1 MNSRRLAKISLALA
15 ILAMIVGGIGFIVLP
30 MLNAF
35 VMDKYNAY
43 GEVPIPG
50 SASLHLPAGKV
61 TVSFH
66 TQVISGPNGGGLPV
80 PQLGMDIDPPQG
92 VPDPAV
98 TESYGG
104 TTTINNDA
112 HRRVWVVQVPADGTY
127 TIKTDG
133 QVNGFISPSLAFG
146 KESPYGWS
154 VWPSVGLF
162 TIGTLGLVGSTLW
175 LARTRRVTRPFATM
189 EQLLPLYSPTD
200 PIDADLSVSA
210 PEPALVSHAPIGEAI
225 KLEQLK
231 TLASLRDSG
240 ALTEA
245 EFETEKR
252 RILDGR

>member
-1 MNSRRLAKISLALA
+1 MTSRRLAKISLALA
-15 ILAMIVGGIGFIVLP
+15 IVAMIVGGAGFIVLP

-35 VMDKYNAY
+35 VLDKYNAY

-66 TQVISGPNGGGLPV
+66 TEVISGPNGGGLPV

-98 TESYGG
+98 TESWGG
-104 TTTINNDA
+104 TTTINNDS
-112 HRRVWVVQVPADGTY
+112 HRRVWVVQVPADATY

-146 KESPYGWS
+146 QESSFSWS
-154 VWPSVGLF
+154 VWPAVGVF
-162 TIGTLGLVGSTLW
+162 VIGTFALIGSTLW
-175 LARTRRVTRPFATM
+175 LARTRVTRPFATTH
-189 EQLLPLYSPTD
+189 QPIAWGSPTD
-200 PIDADLSVSA
+200 ADMSVSP
-210 PEPALVSHAPIGEAI
+210 PEQALPSHAPTGEAI

-231 TLASLRDSG
+231 TLSSLRDSG
-240 ALTEA
+240 ALTES

>member
-1 MNSRRLAKISLALA
+1 MTSRRSAKVSLALA
-15 ILAMIVGGIGFIVLP
+15 ILAMVVGGVGLIAMPFLDSFVL
-30 MLNAF
+30 
-35 VMDKYNAY
+35 DKYDAY

-61 TVSFH
+61 NVSFH
-66 TQVISGPNGGGLPV
+66 TEVISGPSGVGLPV
-80 PQLGMDIDPPQG
+80 PRLGMDINPPPG
-92 VPDPAV
+92 VSDPAV

-104 TTTINNDA
+104 TITINNDS
-112 HRRVWVVQVPADGTY
+112 HRRVWVVQVPVDGTY

-146 KESPYGWS
+146 QENSHGWS
-154 VWPSVGLF
+154 IGPFIGVFVV
-162 TIGTLGLVGSTLW
+162 GTLALIGSTLW
-175 LARTRRVTRPFATM
+175 LARTRVARPFATAG
-189 EQLLPLYSPTD
+189 QPIRLDSPA
-200 PIDADLSVSA
+200 DAGGSVGA
-210 PEPALVSHAPIGEAI
+210 PTEEAI

-252 RILDGR
+252 RILEGR